1 MNAVLY
7 ALVVLIF
14 GTTWIAITLQ
24 SAEIAPV
31 VAVFWRFL
39 LRVHLMVALLISRR
53 LTRLKLNDH
62 LFCLLQGLCIFSLN
76 FICFYIAVR
85 YISSGL
91 ESVIFLW
98 RFF

>member
-39 LRVHLMVALLISRR
+39 LRVHS
-53 LTRLKLNDH
+53 
-62 LFCLLQGLCIFSLN
+62 
-76 FICFYIAVR
+76 
-85 YISSGL
+85 
-91 ESVIFLW
+91 
-98 RFF
+98 

>member
-31 VAVFWRFL
+31 VAVFWRFFIAG
-39 LRVHLMVALLISRR
+39 ALDGGAPDFKTIDSPE
-53 LTRLKLNDH
+53 T
-62 LFCLLQGLCIFSLN
+62 Q
-76 FICFYIAVR
+76 
-85 YISSGL
+85 
-91 ESVIFLW
+91 
-98 RFF
+98 